1 MTDLNVTLHDAQ
13 MEIFTSPKR
22 FKIASCGRRFG
33 KSYLAAWVLII
44 NALKSDSK
52 DVFYVAP
59 GDLAQSMGF
68 TGQPSHP
75 DVQSAV
81 DRGINTIVEAGK
93 NAGALVN
100 DQTLDSYLSK
110 GVKFVGIPWAPWLRS
125 GAESFLKRLP

>member
-1 MTDLNVTLHDAQ
+1 MDDYIRTANQETLVT
-13 MEIFTSPKR
+13 
-22 FKIASCGRRFG
+22 
-33 KSYLAAWVLII
+33 VLIEDIVAI
-44 NALKSDSK
+44 NNLEEIVTVDHV

-100 DQTLDSYLSK
+100 DQNLDSYLSK